1 MPESAGYY
9 SLIQYCPDP
18 LRLEAA
24 NVGVVLLRP
33 APFTL
38 EVRMAQRN
46 SRITRFFHQDDYDIS
61 RIRSMK
67 TALKD
72 RILGSGEIDSPETF
86 ATFCSLQ
93 CNLLR
98 LTAPLGCRVAEDPQ
112 LTLDRLFQSLIGEQ
126 AREKPEVGV
135 KRKLRDAFADHD
147 LLGRIVR
154 EDVEVLVPRFER
166 VREFPFAWQNGST
179 NLIEPVRFGTDDAR
193 SIEATASRLAIEGQ
207 SLAEEP
213 PDGFEEC
220 EVHLVAE
227 FAPKAREFQS
237 VVRKIIEPNGVRLYD
252 AANFGSYLQTVRS
265 KGHAFVT
272 SQSSISNG

>member
-1 MPESAGYY
+1 MPETAGYY

-33 APFTL
+33 APFWL
-38 EVRMAQRN
+38 DVRMAQRN
-46 SRITRFFHQDDYDIS
+46 RRITRFFEQDDYDIS

-67 TALKD
+67 TALRD
-72 RILGSGEIDSPETF
+72 RIVTGGEIDSPATF
-86 ATFCSLQ
+86 ATFASLQ

-98 LTAPLGCRVAEDPQ
+98 LTAPLGCRVAEEPAQ
-112 LTLDRLFQSLIGEQ
+112 TLDRLFDSLIGEEQ
-126 AREKPEVGV
+126 RQTNVVGV
-135 KRKLRDAFADHD
+135 KRRLRDGFASQE
-147 LLGRIVR
+147 LLGRVVQ
-154 EDVEVLVPRFER
+154 EDVKVMVPRFER

-193 SIEATASRLAIEGQ
+193 SIEATASRLAVEGQ

-213 PDGFEEC
+213 PDGFDEC

-227 FAPKAREFQS
+227 FAAKARQFQS
-237 VVRKIIEPNGVRLYD
+237 IVRKIVEPHKVQFFD
-252 AANFGSYLQTVRS
+252 AANFGHYLQTVRA
-265 KGHAFVT
+265 KGHAFARGGSST
-272 SQSSISNG
+272 SDG